1 MSASR
6 TPHDTRIVDQFTRW
20 AKPFAELAIHAETE
34 SMAQTLAACAVTK
47 DMKVL
52 DVACGPGIVACE
64 LARVGAEV
72 TGIDLTPAMIE
83 QARMRADRENVR
95 VAYHIG
101 NALHLPFQ
109 GNSFDR
115 VVTRYSFHHMQEPEK
130 VLAEMVRVCRPG
142 GRVIVI
148 DATPAP
154 ECQKNYD
161 RAEMLRDPSHT
172 SALTLHQL
180 LSLGADTGLEPVVV
194 HQYRLASRLQ
204 DQVAPEDWSALE
216 AMFAKDIAEG
226 RIVWAWAHG
235 KMQTESISISLS
247 QSWHGAKAYMKSPSP
262 APETKSSLLTP
273 QRQRRPA
280 LGTARSAAP

>member
-1 MSASR
+1 MEMSASR

-83 QARMRADRENVR
+83 QARLRADRENVR

-109 GNSFDR
+109 ANSFDR

-148 DATPAP
+148 DATPTP

-161 RAEMLRDPSHT
+161 RAETLRDPSHT

-180 LSLGADTGLEPVVV
+180 LSLGTDAGLSPVVV
-194 HQYRLASRLQ
+194 HQYRLASCLQ

-226 RIVWAWAHG
+226 QDHLGMGAWEDADGIHFYFPVSIVAW
-235 KMQTESISISLS
+235 S
-247 QSWHGAKAYMKSPSP
+247 KSRHEKPLP
-262 APETKSSLLTP
+262 CF
-273 QRQRRPA
+273 
-280 LGTARSAAP
+280 

>member
-20 AKPFAELAIHAETE
+20 AKPFAELAIHAEAE

-83 QARMRADRENVR
+83 QARLRADRENVR

-109 GNSFDR
+109 ANSFDR
-115 VVTRYSFHHMQEPEK
+115 VVTRYSFHHMQEPER

-148 DATPAP
+148 DATPTP

-161 RAEMLRDPSHT
+161 RAETLRDPSHT

-180 LSLGADTGLEPVVV
+180 LSLGADAGLEPVVV

-226 RIVWAWAHG
+226 QDRLGMGAWEDADGIHFYFPVSIVAW
-235 KMQTESISISLS
+235 S
-247 QSWHGAKAYMKSPSP
+247 KSMHEKPLP
-262 APETKSSLLTP
+262 CF
-273 QRQRRPA
+273 
-280 LGTARSAAP
+280 